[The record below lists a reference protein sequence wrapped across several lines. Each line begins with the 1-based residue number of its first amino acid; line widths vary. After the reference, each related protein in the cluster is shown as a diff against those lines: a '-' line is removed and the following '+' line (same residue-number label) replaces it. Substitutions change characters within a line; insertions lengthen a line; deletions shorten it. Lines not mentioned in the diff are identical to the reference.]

1 MAIEL
6 KPTLGNLVT
15 LVASVLLIAITIQSA
30 QPLPLGVC
38 TNVRV
43 NKVKKDFARPLFMR
57 QKRQVSEILAYLA
70 AVEGLAAIS
79 RFATCG

>member
-1 MAIEL
+1 MYE
-6 KPTLGNLVT
+6 
-15 LVASVLLIAITIQSA
+15 
-30 QPLPLGVC
+30 
-38 TNVRV
+38 V

-57 QKRQVSEILAYLA
+57 QKRQVSEVLAYLA